1 MENLNFVSE
10 RIILVKLTTLLQN
23 LAHKKTEV
31 KRGKKKNKGKKK
43 NTDQQK
49 SMSFLTTKNGKREN
63 AERK

>member
-1 MENLNFVSE
+1 MMQMENLNFVSE

-43 NTDQQK
+43 TPISK
-49 SMSFLTTKNGKREN
+49 SLCPS
-63 AERK
+63 